1 MAQLLAQRRVF
12 NTQGT
17 PTVRCMRYQ
26 TAAPIT
32 LSSSRGVQSLQSRLH
47 NRETW
52 PNRSTF
58 SRGKIRSTARTW
70 RTRKPRRAGRAGRT
84 KHLEGGRRL
93 AGADFAR
100 WHAREEAARHHDLRS
115 RSRPSAPGSADI
127 HTRTFHMPGSSDR
140 PGPESGPRA
149 GVAYG
154 ARAPLCAYSRRRTW
168 RRAHQG

>member
-1 MAQLLAQRRVF
+1 MSLTRRARRQSVACAIKR
-12 NTQGT
+12 QHQSL
-17 PTVRCMRYQ
+17 YQ
-26 TAAPIT
+26 VAGG
-32 LSSSRGVQSLQSRLH
+32 SNHSSRGC
-47 NRETW
+47 T
-52 PNRSTF
+52 
-58 SRGKIRSTARTW
+58 TARPGPTGPPSPEG
-70 RTRKPRRAGRAGRT
+70 RYEVQPGHGGHRRKPRRAGRAGRT

-93 AGADFAR
+93 AGAGFAR

-149 GVAYG
+149 GVADG